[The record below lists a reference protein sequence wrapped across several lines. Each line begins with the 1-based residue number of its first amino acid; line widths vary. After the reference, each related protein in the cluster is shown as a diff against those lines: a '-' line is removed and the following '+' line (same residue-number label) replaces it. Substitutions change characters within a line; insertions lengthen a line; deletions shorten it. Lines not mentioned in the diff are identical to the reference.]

1 MFSRLTLA
9 AGALGVGALAF
20 VGVGSYAS
28 FTSSVVLNNSITTG
42 TFQLEALPT
51 GTPTASGPF
60 VWAQQPAAQPTQTQS
75 ATAEPTVT
83 GEGNTLSYSLT
94 NAAPGDTYTYQFT
107 VYDVGTLQG
116 QVNTITYNPVNANAL
131 EQNMTVEV
139 QEQVNGV
146 WTPIHT
152 TTSSGAA
159 GTPLNAAYPYTF
171 YLDYSFGPNFLQPNT
186 IVNGQPTYTGEEGSI
201 TYRVV
206 FSVNASATNS
216 VETASASPSL
226 SVNGVNTP

>member
-9 AGALGVGALAF
+9 VGSLGVGALAF

-28 FTSSVVLNNSITTG
+28 FTSSVGLNNSITTG
-42 TFQLEALPT
+42 TFQLEAQPT
-51 GTPTASGPF
+51 GTPTVAGPLA
-60 VWAQQPAAQPTQTQS
+60 WAQQPAAQATQTQS

-116 QVNTITYNPVNANAL
+116 QVNTITYNPVNRNAL
-131 EQNMTVEV
+131 EQNMTIEV
-139 QEQVNGV
+139 LEDVNGT
-146 WTPIHT
+146 WTPVHT
-152 TTSSGAA
+152 SDSSGAP
-159 GTPLNAAYPYTF
+159 GTPQNAAYPYTF
-171 YLDYSFGPNFLQPNT
+171 YLDYSFGPNFLQPT
-186 IVNGQPTYTGEEGSI
+186 KLVNGQPTYTGEEGSV

-206 FSVNASATNS
+206 FGINSSATNS
-216 VETASASPSL
+216 VEGASASPTL
-226 SVNGVNTP
+226 TVNGVNTP